1 MMDSSNPIELRAGPY
16 AATLLPHAGAR
27 LGKLCWSDGARSLD
41 LVVPMQEG
49 AAFDGHHWPNAG
61 AFPMA
66 PYSNRLGGATF
77 TWGARRIRLTS
88 PPGETYALL
97 GFAHRAAWDVVAHA
111 PDHATLRYAHRPEDE
126 GWPWRFELTMQVM
139 LDAHGAQVVLRI
151 TNLSDETMPAGL
163 GWHPY
168 HPSRALARAAG
179 ARLRLAAHA
188 RRDVGLAGVARLE
201 PHDGPTRATPVELGS
216 ADLHH
221 QTSVFEDWTGELSL
235 PLDDGL
241 RIAVAATGARHLV
254 MHAPKELAYIC
265 LEPVSLLPGALQVYD
280 AAQSAAMIA
289 LAPRCSREL
298 VWRCGVAPDQPGT
311 PVSA

>member
-1 MMDSSNPIELRAGPY
+1 MMDSSDPIELRAGPY
-16 AATLLPHAGAR
+16 AATLLPRAGAR
-27 LGKLCWSDGARSLD
+27 LGKLRWSEGARSLD
-41 LVVPMQEG
+41 LVVPMRDG
-49 AAFDGHHWPNAG
+49 AAFDGHHWPNGG

-66 PYSNRLGGATF
+66 PYSNRLGGASFAWDT
-77 TWGARRIRLTS
+77 RRIRLTS

-97 GFAHRAAWDVVAHA
+97 GFAHRAAWDVIARA
-111 PDHATLRYAHRPEDE
+111 ADRATLRYAHRPDDE
-126 GWPWRFELTMQVM
+126 GWPWRFELNMQVV
-139 LDAHGAQVVLRI
+139 LDADGAQVVLRI

-168 HPSRALARAAG
+168 HPAHWLAWQAD
-179 ARLRLAAHA
+179 ARLRLTAHA

-201 PHDGPTRATPVELGS
+201 PHAGPTAAAPVELGG

-221 QTSVFEDWTGELSL
+221 QTNVFEDWHGTLWL

-241 RIAVAATGARHLV
+241 SMVVATTGARHLV
-254 MHAPKELAYIC
+254 MHAPAELAYVC

-289 LAPRCSREL
+289 LAPRAAREL
-298 VWRCGVAPDQPGT
+298 VWRCGVAPDRP
-311 PVSA
+311 